1 MTTSLTEIEVL
12 VVDCQSTGARP
23 QHGALLELGWCR
35 ARASHDEP
43 PPVTAHLLALPDGT
57 RIPRAVTRITG
68 ITQRHLVDAVPVE
81 HAYRELLASAA
92 TVPPLAEGHTPAVIH
107 YASYE
112 RAWLA
117 HLDSELGDAD
127 TVSLDVMCTHEI
139 AKRLLSLPRQGLRP
153 LAGYYG
159 FAPDLVRR
167 CEGHVAAT
175 AHVWRHLVRELAALG
190 VGTWTELADWLRDT
204 PPVSR
209 KQRVQ
214 PMDRKKRL
222 ALPDRPGIYRMLRTN
237 GDVLYVGKAT
247 SLKKRVNSY
256 FTKRRGHNERTME
269 MLSQARD
276 LAVTVTETTLE
287 AALLETD
294 LIKAESP
301 PYNVQLLGET
311 RDAWFS
317 TTDLSGAATLPD
329 DTFRVGPLPS
339 RFALSSYAS
348 LRALLAFGAT
358 PTPDSMAR
366 AMAMPR
372 AFAPDEP
379 VFREGVALFASRY
392 ALDRVTHPA
401 LMRLSKRLLALS
413 RGGLLDEGETVE
425 GERSWDAP
433 RVARHL
439 ERVVMQ
445 AGQLIR
451 RSRWLLLLSEASVSW
466 QMATPVRRLLVV
478 EKGRVTARA
487 LLPVEAAPPP
497 PPGAHRGR
505 QSRQASFDIAVYD
518 RLRVLSTE
526 LKRISAENRQ
536 VDVRLSERVILSGA
550 SLTRLLEAI

>member
-1 MTTSLTEIEVL
+1 MSTALTDIEVL

-23 QHGALLELGWCR
+23 EHGALLELGWCR
-35 ARASHDEP
+35 ARASHDAP
-43 PPVTAHLLALPDGT
+43 PPVTAHLLALPAGT
-57 RIPRAVTRITG
+57 PIPRAVTRITG
-68 ITQRHLVDAVPVE
+68 ITARHLVDAVPVE

-92 TVPPLAEGHTPAVIH
+92 HVPPLAEGRTPAVIH

-117 HLDSELGDAD
+117 HLERELGDAD
-127 TVSLDVMCTHEI
+127 VVSLDVMCTHQI
-139 AKRLLSLPRQGLRP
+139 AKRLLALPRQGLRP

-167 CEGHVAAT
+167 SEGHVAAT
-175 AHVWRHLVRELAALG
+175 AHVWRHMVRELAARG
-190 VGTWTELADWLRDT
+190 VGTWTELGEWLRDT

-209 KQRVQ
+209 KERAQ

-222 ALPDRPGIYRMLRTN
+222 ALPDRPGIYRMLRSN

-256 FTKRRGHNERTME
+256 FTKRRGLNERTME

-294 LIKAESP
+294 LIKRESP
-301 PYNVQLLGET
+301 PYNVQLQGET

-317 TTDLSGAATLPD
+317 TTDLRAAATVPD
-329 DTFRVGPLPS
+329 DTYRVGPLPS
-339 RFALSSYAS
+339 RFALTSYAA
-348 LRALLAFGAT
+348 LRGLLALGEA
-358 PTPDSMAR
+358 PTPENLGR
-366 AMAMPR
+366 AVAMPR
-372 AFAPDEP
+372 AFAPDEA
-379 VFREGVALFASRY
+379 VFREGVTLFATRY
-392 ALDRVTHPA
+392 ALERLTHPT
-401 LMRLSKRLLALS
+401 LMTLSKRLALLS
-413 RGGLLDEGETVE
+413 RAGLLDEGESAE

-433 RVARHL
+433 RIARHL

-451 RSRWLLLLSEASVSW
+451 RARWLLLLSEASVSW
-466 QMATPVRRLLVV
+466 QLATPVRRLLVV
-478 EKGRVTARA
+478 EKGQVTARA
-487 LLPVEAAPPP
+487 LLPVEAEPPP
-497 PPGAHRGR
+497 PPGAHRDR
-505 QSRQASFDIAVYD
+505 RSRQASFDIAVYD

-526 LKRISAENRQ
+526 LKRIAGENRQ
-536 VDVRLSERVILSGA
+536 VDVRLGERVILSGP
-550 SLTRLLEAI
+550 SLARLLEAV